1 MDKCLSI
8 YLYAKSLQFCLT
20 LCDPVGCSLS
30 GSSVHGIL
38 QARILKWVAMPCS
51 KGIFLTQGSN
61 LGLLLSC
68 TDRQVLCHQCQL
80 GICLAKKFVQ
90 VFLTI
95 LWKNPSELLDQ
106 SHIYRYRYAN
116 AHVLTLEPKSLDLDD
131 RPFVKVKVLFF
142 LHLMD
147 RGMDV
152 ILIPCQLFFSLQ
164 VRALH
169 LLPEALTFFNLR
181 CSCSSFPIFLLLVK
195 KP

>member
-1 MDKCLSI
+1 M
-8 YLYAKSLQFCLT
+8 
-20 LCDPVGCSLS
+20 GCSLS
-30 GSSVHGIL
+30 GSSVDGIL
-38 QARILKWVAMPCS
+38 QARILKWVAMPHS

-68 TDRQVLCHQCQL
+68 TDRQVLYHWYHL

-106 SHIYRYRYAN
+106 SHIYRYTYTD
-116 AHVLTLEPKSLDLDD
+116 AHVLTLEPKSLDLDGG
-131 RPFVKVKVLFF
+131 PFVKVKELFF

-152 ILIPCQLFFSLQ
+152 VLIPC
-164 VRALH
+164 
-169 LLPEALTFFNLR
+169 
-181 CSCSSFPIFLLLVK
+181 
-195 KP
+195 